1 MLRKKHLRAIL
12 AVAIVPLICLLG
24 LLIGTL
30 LLWATEYAPLRLA
43 PLEND
48 GLFVLGGA
56 MVVLTAC
63 LVVAGMLQGV
73 MMALGLSYQLRTLAS
88 IALPLGASLLL
99 FVVAS
104 DAVLFILW
112 LVSSVA
118 LPSWLLVVGAER
130 TLQLPDPVED

>member
-73 MMALGLSYQLRTLAS
+73 MMALGLSYQLRTLVS